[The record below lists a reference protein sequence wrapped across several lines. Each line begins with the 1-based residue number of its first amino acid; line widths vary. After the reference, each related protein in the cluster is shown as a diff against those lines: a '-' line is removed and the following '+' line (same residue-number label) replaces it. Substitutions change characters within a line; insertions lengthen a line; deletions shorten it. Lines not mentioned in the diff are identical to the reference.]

1 MNDSCWRAIEDPEAN
16 AAHLQQCAPCR
27 ALFEEL
33 NTPISDARVQVRELP
48 LAPWEGAT
56 YRSWPLVIAGAA
68 AMLIAALALCA
79 AVGLSPLRAI
89 SMGIGSTAIARS
101 SLLTAADAVRNASM
115 IWQIGFGALFLL
127 VNTALVF
134 LLRRAPRGIDA

>member
-1 MNDSCWRAIEDPEAN
+1 MNEACRRAIEDPETN
-16 AAHLQQCAPCR
+16 AAHLQQCASCR

-68 AMLIAALALCA
+68 AVLLAALALCA

-101 SLLTAADAVRNASM
+101 SLLTAADAVRNAST
-115 IWQIGFGALFLL
+115 IWQIAFGALFLL
-127 VNTALVF
+127 VNTALVL